1 MTPTRNTLVGRVIQ
15 GGSRR
20 GGRPIGLTRPRYR
33 PFRRRRGSTRQ
44 PTRTV
49 VVRTVVAVV
58 CVVAVVVARR
68 GVAGRRPRG

>member
-1 MTPTRNTLVGRVIQ
+1 MTPTRNTLVGRVTQ

-33 PFRRRRGSTRQ
+33 PCFRRGSTRQ

-49 VVRTVVAVV
+49 VVRTVVAV
-58 CVVAVVVARR
+58 CIVARVVVARR